1 MPPGKITEFVTQ
13 RGRSSLI
20 EWMIFVPL
28 PDKRRTIR
36 EAISQIA
43 DGASVMLGGFG
54 VPGTPFCLI
63 RELVRQGPRNLT
75 VIKNDANE
83 AGMGVDWLLE
93 NGQVAKLITS
103 HIGLNPTA
111 MRLMNEGTIEVEFV
125 PQGILAECIRVAGAG
140 MMGFISDI
148 GLGTAIAEDK
158 QRVKVAGKTGIVEAA
173 LRADFAL
180 IHANKADAFGNL
192 TFSAAARNFNPL
204 MAMAAG
210 NTIVEA
216 EVIVPF
222 GALAPENVHLTGA
235 FVDALVE
242 LNELPEV
249 YGVVKR

>member
-1 MPPGKITEFVTQ
+1 M
-13 RGRSSLI
+13 
-20 EWMIFVPL
+20 PL
-28 PDKRRTIR
+28 PDKLSEIA
-36 EAISQIA
+36 EAVSQIA

-63 RELVRQGPRNLT
+63 RELVRRGPRNLT
-75 VIKNDANE
+75 IIKNDANE

-93 NGQVAKLITS
+93 NGQVAKLVTS

-111 MRLMNEGTIEVEFV
+111 MRMMNEGEIEVEFV
-125 PQGILAECIRVAGAG
+125 PQGILAERIRVAGAG
-140 MMGFISDI
+140 MMGFVSDI
-148 GLGTAIAEDK
+148 GLGTAVAEGK
-158 QRVKVAGKTGIVEAA
+158 QRVEIAGKTGIVETA

-192 TFSAAARNFNPL
+192 TFSATAQNFNPL

-210 NTIVEA
+210 RTIVEA
-216 EVIVPF
+216 EAIVPF
-222 GALAPENVHLTGA
+222 GALGPDSIHLTGA
-235 FVDALVE
+235 FVDAVVE

>member
-1 MPPGKITEFVTQ
+1 MF
-13 RGRSSLI
+13 L
-20 EWMIFVPL
+20 VPL
-28 PDKRRTIR
+28 PDKRSEIA
-36 EAISQIA
+36 EAISQIT

-63 RELVRQGPRNLT
+63 RELVRRGSRNLT

-111 MRLMNEGTIEVEFV
+111 MRMMNEGTLEVEFV
-125 PQGILAECIRVAGAG
+125 PQGILAERIRVAGAG
-140 MMGFISDI
+140 MMGFVSDI
-148 GLGTAIAEDK
+148 GLGTVIAEGK
-158 QRVKVAGKTGIVEAA
+158 QRVEVEGKTGIVESA

-180 IHANKADAFGNL
+180 IHAHKADAFGNL
-192 TFSAAARNFNPL
+192 TFSAAARNFNPI

-210 NTIVEA
+210 KTIVEA
-216 EVIVPF
+216 EAIVPF
-222 GALAPENVHLTGA
+222 GALGPENVHLTGA
-235 FVDALVE
+235 FVDTVVE